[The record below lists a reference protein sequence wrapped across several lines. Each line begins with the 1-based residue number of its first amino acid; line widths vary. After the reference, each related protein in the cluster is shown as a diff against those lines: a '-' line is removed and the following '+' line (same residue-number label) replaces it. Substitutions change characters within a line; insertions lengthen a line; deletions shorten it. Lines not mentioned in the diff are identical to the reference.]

1 MDYKEAIEILQTLY
15 PFKCKMVDGRLKGGF
30 RDYECDKGKAIT
42 FAISSMQELQMYK
55 AGKLVL
61 IPHAVHKKQCEELDE
76 YKKLGTLEEIRDAA
90 DAQYMNAGKWIP
102 ADNPPKPE
110 EYIVLSFDNFSV
122 PLVGMY
128 REDDGCGAYYVGDD
142 DESCASQGLFV
153 NAWMPLPEPYKGEQD
168 E

>member
-61 IPHAVHKKQCEELDE
+61 IPDAVHKKQCEELDE
-76 YKKLGTLEEIRDAA
+76 YKKLGTLEEIRDAVEK
-90 DAQYMNAGKWIP
+90 QKEKQVINIGKGDILRFGTCPICNRRISNVEGGNYCQNCGQKLNWTEV
-102 ADNPPKPE
+102 E
-110 EYIVLSFDNFSV
+110 E
-122 PLVGMY
+122 
-128 REDDGCGAYYVGDD
+128 
-142 DESCASQGLFV
+142 
-153 NAWMPLPEPYKGEQD
+153 
-168 E
+168 

>member
-61 IPHAVHKKQCEELDE
+61 IPDAVHKKQCEELQE
-76 YKKLGTLEEIRDAA
+76 YKQLGTLEEVQELVELRKEKRP
-90 DAQYMNAGKWIP
+90 QKVLGVSGVTEYECQNCGNTIP
-102 ADNPPKPE
+102 YLEDYCEWCGQKQ
-110 EYIVLSFDNFSV
+110 DWSV
-122 PLVGMY
+122 
-128 REDDGCGAYYVGDD
+128 
-142 DESCASQGLFV
+142 
-153 NAWMPLPEPYKGEQD
+153 
-168 E
+168 